1 MLRIHCILCP
11 DILLVYVGT
20 ASQKMVA
27 WRKEHR
33 GLMRLLIG
41 LFLLALGLYMLWTVI

>member
-1 MLRIHCILCP
+1 II
-11 DILLVYVGT
+11 IGLVYFGT
-20 ASQKMVA
+20 TSEHLEK

-41 LFLLALGLYMLWTVI
+41 LFLVGLGAYMLWAVI